1 VSDYE
6 WLVELAAKGMAERD
20 NHPMPKSVT
29 TPEEFYEVMARAAL
43 DATSLRALLDEVGT
57 LRAEREQRMTEAPTQ
72 AVDAETATT
81 PRKKPPVSTKYTLNA
96 PPPMD
101 NGCEDGA
108 LDTKSRDE
116 RATRKAENIRLRRK
130 WANTAE
136 ERLAVVTAAAERLRK
151 VLDMERETPFDAF
164 AEVASELVAACGSLA
179 EWLGGTRG
187 PRGFAKAEAE
197 LGAAAGVYLNAAVAV
212 RRLEEVD
219 GYKRLARSNACAMLL
234 AQGDHHVDSF
244 LAAVAKKLRED
255 VAVEKRSTGA
265 AAETPGGRA
274 GWTGI

>member
-136 ERLAVVTAAAERLRK
+136 ERLAVVTAGVERLRK
-151 VLDMERETPFDAF
+151 VLDIERETPSDAF
-164 AEVASELVAACGSLA
+164 AEVASEVLAACGSLA
-179 EWLGGTRG
+179 EWLADTRG
-187 PRGFAKAEAE
+187 PRGLAKAERE
-197 LGAAAGVYLNAAVAV
+197 LGAAVGVYLHAAVAL
-212 RRLEEVD
+212 RRLEERD
-219 GYKRLARSNACAMLL
+219 GPKRLARSNTCAVLL
-234 AQGDHHVDSF
+234 AQGDHHVESF
-244 LAAVAKKLRED
+244 VAAVVKRLRDD
-255 VAVEKRSTGA
+255 VAVENGSRGSA
-265 AAETPGGRA
+265 ATSGGR
-274 GWTGI
+274 GGPEGI